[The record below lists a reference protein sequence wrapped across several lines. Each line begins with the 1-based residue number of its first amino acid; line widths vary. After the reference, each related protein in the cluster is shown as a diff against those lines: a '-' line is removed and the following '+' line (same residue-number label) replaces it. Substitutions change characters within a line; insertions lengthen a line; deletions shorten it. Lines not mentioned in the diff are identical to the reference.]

1 MINIYIYFNERHVIE
16 QWDKYTSP
24 PLKKERNKER
34 EVNLNSESMAQSSTS
49 EHIVYKNMRN
59 KLSKNL

>member
-1 MINIYIYFNERHVIE
+1 MKDMLLNSEINIPP
-16 QWDKYTSP
+16 P